1 MSEVSNVVKHS
12 YHCRAANVSERS
24 EPNNRVLFEILLG
37 IYIYKYIH
45 ICIYIYIYIYI
56 YMSAPYTSRCYS
68 CKSLMA
74 ALCTEWHIALLLSE
88 FVNYTA

>member
-56 YMSAPYTSRCYS
+56 YVRTLHKQVLQLQKLDGCTLHRMAYSSA
-68 CKSLMA
+68 A
-74 ALCTEWHIALLLSE
+74 
-88 FVNYTA
+88 V